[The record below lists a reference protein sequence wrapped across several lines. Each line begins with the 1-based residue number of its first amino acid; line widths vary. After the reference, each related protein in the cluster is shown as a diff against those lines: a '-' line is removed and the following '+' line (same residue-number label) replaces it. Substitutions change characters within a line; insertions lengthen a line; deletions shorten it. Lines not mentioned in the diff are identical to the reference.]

1 MKLNREKVLKLIAGA
16 PDSARILF
24 HLGRED
30 GKIVWWW
37 QRLTLVA
44 RKRSDRL
51 NRSKPPPA
59 RLKI

>member
-1 MKLNREKVLKLIAGA
+1 MRSSLKLIAGA

-44 RKRSDRL
+44 RKDQTG
-51 NRSKPPPA
+51 
-59 RLKI
+59 